1 MSFTSKF
8 FNSVIMQN
16 KLQELTEKLYSEG
29 LSKGKKDAEEMKKK
43 AKQDADE
50 IIVKANEEYKN
61 ILAKAQKE
69 AEDYK
74 LKVLNEIK
82 MASKQSLHSLKSE
95 IENLLF
101 LKTVQSQVT
110 NALNETEFLKKILLA
125 AIGSFNAVNSEK
137 NTLEV
142 LLPLSL
148 KNELDTFIK
157 NEVQKNLKNEVTVTF
172 DQKLSNG
179 FKIGPKDSG
188 YIISFTDSDF
198 RELLGEYMRPKTRE
212 LLFSAE

>member
-1 MSFTSKF
+1 
-8 FNSVIMQN
+8 MQN

-29 LSKGKKDAEEMKKK
+29 LSKGRKDAEEMKKK
-43 AKQDADE
+43 AKADADE
-50 IIVKANEEYKN
+50 IISKANEEYKT
-61 ILAKAQKE
+61 IMAKAQKD

-74 LKVLNEIK
+74 LKVLNEVK

-101 LKTVQSQVT
+101 LKAVQSPVIS
-110 NALNETEFLKKILLA
+110 ALNETEFLKKILLA
-125 AIGSFNAVNSEK
+125 AITAFSPESSSQ

-142 LLPLSL
+142 LLPSSL
-148 KNELDTFIK
+148 KNELETFLK
-157 NEVQKNLKNEVTVTF
+157 NEVQKNLKNEIVISF
-172 DQKLSNG
+172 DQKLTNG

-188 YIISFTDSDF
+188 YFISFTDADF
-198 RELLGEYMRPKTRE
+198 RELVGEYLRPKTRE